1 MAADRIFPG
10 IILSTVLFIVFF
22 IFLFYGKHASERKC
36 LRIPNNGSLRR
47 VVLERI
53 TGFFLFGFMPGIA
66 ILHFLPGLKA
76 SDLGLVLPGRG
87 WVIPAL
93 LFWLTLIAFMAR
105 YTGNPALL
113 AHYPQ
118 IRKIPW
124 GKNIQLINIFTWI
137 LYLAGYEFLFRG
149 LLVFPLLGRFGITG
163 TILINIFVYT
173 LAHVHKDKREIAGA
187 AVFGIFL
194 VLMTIYS
201 GSVWLSFMSHLT
213 LALSNDYFSYRAHRR
228 IQLLK
233 QNKHDSL

>member
-1 MAADRIFPG
+1 MSDNRTLFVFIFF
-10 IILSTVLFIVFF
+10 SVLFFMIF
-22 IFLFYGKHASERKC
+22 IFLFYGKHAWERKL
-36 LRIPNNGSLRR
+36 LRIPDSGSLQR

-53 TGFFLFGFMPGIA
+53 TGFFLFGFLPGMA
-66 ILHFLPGLKA
+66 ILHFLPGIRA
-76 SDLGLVLPGRG
+76 ADLGLVLPGRG
-87 WVIPAL
+87 WLFPAL
-93 LFWLTLIAFMAR
+93 VFWLMIITFMAL
-105 YTGNPALL
+105 YAGKPALL

-124 GKNIQLINIFTWI
+124 GKNVQMINIFTWI

-163 TILINIFVYT
+163 TLLINIIVYA

-187 AVFGIFL
+187 GVFGIFL

-213 LALSNDYFSYRAHRR
+213 LALSNDYFSYRAHRKIR
-228 IQLLK
+228 GLK
-233 QNKHDSL
+233 QKEHESL